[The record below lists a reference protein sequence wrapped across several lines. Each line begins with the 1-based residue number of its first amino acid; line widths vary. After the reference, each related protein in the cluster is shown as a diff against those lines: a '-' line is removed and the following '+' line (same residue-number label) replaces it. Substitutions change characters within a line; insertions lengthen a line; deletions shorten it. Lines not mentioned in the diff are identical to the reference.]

1 MDDDWE
7 KRLTCVP
14 CPRIDDPW
22 HVQILWRGPELT
34 LKEAALLRQ
43 FLPGCANESIQELR
57 DQYRGTPGWTGR
69 RLPLWQMRELRSAA
83 EARGFKVVTEV
94 ETRNVPRLRLPPPP
108 AAFYGVELSPT
119 FFEKGAIAATFE
131 GARGT
136 LEIASE
142 SQLPPECVPI
152 PHERGLQF
160 LDDLASL
167 EPLGM
172 TDSIEIG
179 LDGISLYFRLRHASE
194 EHGFSVWSPDAQQ
207 APRPHGFVV
216 ALYRLATELAR
227 EPGSI
232 AFLEGIHG
240 YLGAGPP

>member
-94 ETRNVPRLRLPPPP
+94 ETRNVPRLRLPRP
-108 AAFYGVELSPT
+108 GGILWRRTQSHVLR
-119 FFEKGAIAATFE
+119 E
-131 GARGT
+131 GRHRRHLRGR
-136 LEIASE
+136 AW
-142 SQLPPECVPI
+142 
-152 PHERGLQF
+152 H
-160 LDDLASL
+160 
-167 EPLGM
+167 LG
-172 TDSIEIG
+172 D
-179 LDGISLYFRLRHASE
+179 R
-194 EHGFSVWSPDAQQ
+194 Q
-207 APRPHGFVV
+207 
-216 ALYRLATELAR
+216 
-227 EPGSI
+227 
-232 AFLEGIHG
+232 
-240 YLGAGPP
+240 